1 MVAFIAATIIG
12 IPLNY
17 VFMFTLGYGLQGLA
31 MTLTVTSVLVFAIM
45 VIYTCCNPET
55 RKVWQPYSCEVFRG
69 WGEYLKI
76 SAPATLMLCA
86 EFWAFELLTVFAGIL
101 GVMELAA

>member
-1 MVAFIAATIIG
+1 MVAFIAATIVSIL
-12 IPLNY
+12 LNY

-31 MTLTVTSVLVFAIM
+31 MTLAVTSFLLFAFM
-45 VIYTCCNPET
+45 AIYTCYNPET

-76 SAPATLMLCA
+76 SAPATLMMCA